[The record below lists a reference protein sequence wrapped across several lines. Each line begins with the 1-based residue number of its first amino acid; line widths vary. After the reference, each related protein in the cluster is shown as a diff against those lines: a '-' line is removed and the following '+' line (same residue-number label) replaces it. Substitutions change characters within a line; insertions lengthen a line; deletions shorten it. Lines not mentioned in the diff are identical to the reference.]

1 MRLLVGLFLVV
12 LFVSALTFS
21 PQAGAPP
28 PDVIPW
34 DSVIVVDTLAEGV
47 IDPHW
52 VHFITRDK
60 YESEVLGWEFRRD
73 VRDVKRDIEKIKKLL
88 KAKKAKHDP

>member
-1 MRLLVGLFLVV
+1 MIGILIA
-12 LFVSALTFS
+12 LFVSTAE
-21 PQAGAPP
+21 AGAPP
-28 PDVIPW
+28 PEVIPW
-34 DSVIVVDTLAEGV
+34 DSVVVVDTLAEGV

-60 YESEVLGWEFRRD
+60 YESEVLGWEFRSD